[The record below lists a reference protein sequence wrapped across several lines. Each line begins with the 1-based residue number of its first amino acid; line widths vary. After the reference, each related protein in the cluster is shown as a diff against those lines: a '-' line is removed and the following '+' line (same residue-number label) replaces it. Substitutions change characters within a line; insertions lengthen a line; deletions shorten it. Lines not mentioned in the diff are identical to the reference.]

1 VKVAFLSDLHA
12 NFPALCR
19 ALDGARRGGADR
31 IFCAGDLVGLGP
43 HPTEVVRLL
52 MEEGVECILG
62 NADRK
67 VLAAP
72 RKAKK
77 LKKRVRRGKGAGE
90 AWTAMN
96 LGLAE
101 RAWLEALPPDR
112 RIEIGGLR
120 VWVVHGSPLS
130 DTDYIFP
137 SITAGGLLGKLGEEG
152 PDVLVCGHSHIP
164 FCRTVAGVRVLNCG
178 SVGRPVDGDPRGAY
192 ALCDFPGRRRFGC
205 RIVRFDYPLE
215 ALAADLLA
223 REPPGSHP
231 EEWLKGVKPKE
242 P

>member
-1 VKVAFLSDLHA
+1 VKVAFFSDLHA

-19 ALDGARRGGADR
+19 ALDDARKAGADR
-31 IFCAGDLVGLGP
+31 IFCAGDLVGQGP

-62 NADRK
+62 NADRR
-67 VLAAP
+67 VLASP

-77 LKKRVRRGKGAGE
+77 LKKRVRQGEGAPE

-96 LGLAE
+96 LGGAE
-101 RAWLEALPPDR
+101 RAWLEVLPPDLR
-112 RIEIGGLR
+112 LEIGGLR

-130 DTDYIFP
+130 DTDYVYP
-137 SITAGGLLGKLGEEG
+137 SLTAAGLLSKLGGEC
-152 PDVLVCGHSHIP
+152 PDVLVCGHSHVP
-164 FCRTVAGVRVLNCG
+164 FSRAVAGVRVVNCG

-192 ALCDFPGRRRFGC
+192 ALCDFPGRRGFGC

-215 ALAADLLA
+215 ALAADLLV
-223 REPPGSHP
+223 RRPPESHA
-231 EEWLKGVKPKE
+231 EEWLRGVKPKE